1 MFVNSQTWLLRH
13 FQLPPI
19 LEMARADRFSVVN
32 LQLLLGVVF
41 AEQVD
46 QLNPKAET
54 VAAYC
59 SL

>member
-1 MFVNSQTWLLRH
+1 
-13 FQLPPI
+13 
-19 LEMARADRFSVVN
+19 MARADRFSVVN